1 MVYIFCKVAVLLEE
15 SVAEY
20 VIVYSPIVFES
31 TVPEYV
37 QATGPSTLSVAVQ
50 PKLTLS
56 PIEYT

>member
-1 MVYIFCKVAVLLEE
+1 VFKEE

-50 PKLTLS
+50 PKLTVS

>member
-1 MVYIFCKVAVLLEE
+1 MVYIFTNVAVFKEE

-20 VIVYSPIVFES
+20 VIVYSPIVLES